1 MTHPPIQLPE
11 NAPSPIAIT
20 TDFGAGSPYVAALKG
35 VILDIL
41 PWAKIID
48 VTHEIEPQNIQQAAY
63 VLSAIADY
71 FPRSTVH
78 LVVVDPGVGGER
90 RPIAVYTERAC
101 YVGPDNGVFS
111 AVYAREHVKEIRL
124 LQNPF
129 YRLPKVSHTFHG
141 RDIFAPFAAYIA
153 SGAPCHSL
161 GPVVTDPVRIHLPE
175 PRRLADGRL
184 EGQIIFVD
192 RFGNLIS
199 NIPAEWLTDNEA
211 WVFEV
216 AGQLVR
222 GFHATY
228 SDATPGELLALS
240 SSGGL
245 LEIAVREG
253 SAARRLAAGVGEPIC
268 ARREQT

>member
-1 MTHPPIQLPE
+1 MTYPPIQLPD
-11 NAPSPIAIT
+11 NVPSPITIT
-20 TDFGAGSPYVAALKG
+20 TDFGIGSPYVAALKG

-63 VLSAIADY
+63 ILGAITDY
-71 FPRSTVH
+71 FPRKTVH
-78 LVVVDPGVGGER
+78 LVVVDPGVGSER
-90 RPIAVYTERAC
+90 RPIAVFTARAC

-111 AVYAREHVKEIRL
+111 RVYAREDVKEIRL
-124 LQNPF
+124 LKNPF

-161 GPVVTDPVRIHLPE
+161 GPVVTDPVRIDIPE
-175 PRRLADGRL
+175 PRQMNGDQI
-184 EGQIIFVD
+184 EGQVIYVD

-199 NIPAEWLTDNEA
+199 NIPAEWLQGDAN

-216 AGQLVR
+216 AGRTIR
-222 GFHATY
+222 GFRTTY
-228 SDATPGELLALS
+228 SEATPGELLALS
-240 SSGGL
+240 SSGDL

-253 SAARRLAAGVGEPIC
+253 SAARLLAADVGTPI
-268 ARREQT
+268 RDHRG